1 MAEFEK
7 SLERYDVL
15 DRIAIGG
22 MAEVFLAKAHGAH
35 GFEKTLAIKR
45 ILPELARDPE
55 FEARFIA
62 EAKVAVKLSHANIV
76 QVLDFGRFAGSLFI
90 AMEFVDGLD
99 LAALLRR
106 FRERGE
112 QVPLSAAFHIAIEI
126 ARGLDFAHQHGVVH
140 RDVSPSNILLS
151 RAGEVKIA
159 DFGIAVAAA
168 PHRSVSGSG
177 PRKVMGKWRYM
188 SPEQARGEILDT
200 RSDLFSAASV
210 MYELFTG
217 EKLFPGDEAE
227 EILKNIESMAIP
239 PASAKRPG
247 LPARLDEILASALQH
262 APNDRPARAAVVL
275 RALTELS
282 YESSIVATPLDVS
295 ESVQLVLEPG
305 AAPKA
310 GSLDDIIRKQLFV
323 PVGENAGGDTAGVT
337 KEKRKTA
344 VNTRPGMGGGTGTGA
359 TADATGVFMH
369 TVDAD
374 GVSRLDGNGEGEAT
388 TMAGQP
394 RSRRTTGMPIFTNSS
409 GLPFDMSAS
418 GGEALDPDRRT
429 EVGSP
434 LDESRPLEKLA
445 MLLEENDGRADPV
458 RPKRNTM
465 TPRDSGEP
473 TAANEIEKPLDPV
486 ADKPFTRAATPAP
499 VSAAPSVREPAR
511 DVPAPIAAVPVVAKR
526 SSRKRAVVVG
536 AGVVGSAA
544 LAWLFIA
551 RSSSHDGKVPASD
564 PGANLAIAPSDASVA
579 MDAAATGTIQI
590 DSIPSNA
597 HGTVGK
603 VGFATTPAKLVVPAD
618 VPLTVTVEAAGF
630 ERYVDDRV
638 VVPAG
643 QVVRVRAQ
651 LVVARAHLHVTSAPT
666 GATVLLDGRVL
677 GKTPLTRD
685 DLEPHPGAVIEVARP
700 QFQSMVT
707 RVDLVAGRLIE
718 INRDLKAA
726 VKFGTIDLFIDG
738 GWADIYNK
746 GKVVGRAPAQG
757 LRLPVGHTQ
766 LRLFNPMSKRE
777 RLLDVDVVEGKT
789 NYYRTTLPQ

>member
-168 PHRSVSGSG
+168 PHRSVGGTG

-227 EILKNIESMAIP
+227 DILKNIESMPIP

-262 APNDRPARAAVVL
+262 APNDRPARAAVML

-323 PVGENAGGDTAGVT
+323 PVGEGAGADTAGLT

-344 VNTRPGMGGGTGTGA
+344 VNTRPGMAAGSTGTGA

-374 GVSRLDGNGEGEAT
+374 GVSRLDGDVGDGEAT

-394 RSRRTTGMPIFTNSS
+394 RARRTTGLPIFTNSS
-409 GLPFDMSAS
+409 GLPFDLGATAS
-418 GGEALDPDRRT
+418 TGGGGNDALDPDRRT

-445 MLLEENDGRADPV
+445 MLLEEHDGRADPV
-458 RPKRNTM
+458 RARESTAPP
-465 TPRDSGEP
+465 TPTP
-473 TAANEIEKPLDPV
+473 TANRSTRFPTKPSSKLPRQRRCRRRRRFASPRGRCLRRSWRRWCRPNPRRANASLSSVQAWRQPRRSRGSSSRDRLHTISQRQLRI
-486 ADKPFTRAATPAP
+486 RAATSRWHRATLRPRSTRRRRARSRSIAFPATLT
-499 VSAAPSVREPAR
+499 APS
-511 DVPAPIAAVPVVAKR
+511 AKSPLPPR
-526 SSRKRAVVVG
+526 R
-536 AGVVGSAA
+536 
-544 LAWLFIA
+544 
-551 RSSSHDGKVPASD
+551 
-564 PGANLAIAPSDASVA
+564 PSWWC
-579 MDAAATGTIQI
+579 Q
-590 DSIPSNA
+590 
-597 HGTVGK
+597 
-603 VGFATTPAKLVVPAD
+603 
-618 VPLTVTVEAAGF
+618 
-630 ERYVDDRV
+630 
-638 VVPAG
+638 
-643 QVVRVRAQ
+643 
-651 LVVARAHLHVTSAPT
+651 PT
-666 GATVLLDGRVL
+666 
-677 GKTPLTRD
+677 
-685 DLEPHPGAVIEVARP
+685 
-700 QFQSMVT
+700 
-707 RVDLVAGRLIE
+707 
-718 INRDLKAA
+718 
-726 VKFGTIDLFIDG
+726 
-738 GWADIYNK
+738 
-746 GKVVGRAPAQG
+746 
-757 LRLPVGHTQ
+757 
-766 LRLFNPMSKRE
+766 
-777 RLLDVDVVEGKT
+777 
-789 NYYRTTLPQ
+789 YR